1 MVLLDGIL
9 EGIKTIL
16 ENNVDTKDVIK
27 VYRKYDIVEKATVK
41 TPLCVIGPVLNA
53 EISIQDIG
61 TLHNYDLPISIQLLD
76 RAYQI
81 PARHQA
87 IMDVLDVLQQDVCE
101 AIAAAPSLSSTVL
114 ECSVAGLRY
123 VRPSDEY
130 VGFEV
135 TLAVRTCLE

>member
-9 EGIKTIL
+9 DGIQTVL
-16 ENNVDTKDVIK
+16 AADVDTKDVIK
-27 VYRKYDIVEKATVK
+27 LYRKYDIVEKGITK
-41 TPLCVIGPVLNA
+41 TPVAVIGPILNA
-53 EISIQDIG
+53 DISIQDIG

-81 PARHQA
+81 PTRHQA
-87 IMDVLDVLQQDVCE
+87 VMTVLDALQQNVCE

-114 ECSVAGLRY
+114 ECSVVGLRY

>member
-9 EGIKTIL
+9 DGIQTVL
-16 ENNVDTKDVIK
+16 AADADTKDVIK
-27 VYRKYDIVEKATVK
+27 LYRKYDIVEKGVTK

-53 EISIQDIG
+53 DIGIQDIG

-87 IMDVLDVLQQDVCE
+87 IMTVLDALQQNVCE

-114 ECSVAGLRY
+114 DCSVAGLAY
-123 VRPSDEY
+123 IRPSDEY
-130 VGFEV
+130 VGFQV

>member
-9 EGIKTIL
+9 DGIKTIL
-16 ENNVDTKDVIK
+16 AADADTKNVIK
-27 VYRKYDIVEKATVK
+27 LYRKYDIVEKGITK
-41 TPLCVIGPVLNA
+41 TPVCVIGPVLNA
-53 EISIQDIG
+53 GISIQDIG
-61 TLHNYDLPISIQLLD
+61 TLHNYDVPISIQLLD

-101 AIAAAPSLSSTVL
+101 AIAAAPTLSSTVL
-114 ECSVAGLRY
+114 EGSVAGLRY
-123 VRPSDEY
+123 VRPTDEY

-135 TLAVRTCLE
+135 TLAVRTSLE